1 TMDIVIMVVSIVYLI
16 IDIELA
22 LKMTEAAQM
31 KGHDSVTLLCFL
43 LGPASYFYVVA
54 LPDLKLRE
62 QNEEIIKAI
71 KEIQI
76 TNTDSAPV
84 KPKYSNDNLPDL

>member
-1 TMDIVIMVVSIVYLI
+1 MGELTMIMAVVYII
-16 IDIELA
+16 IDAVLA
-22 LKMTEAAQM
+22 AKMSEAAQM
-31 KGHDSVTLLCFL
+31 KGHDSVTALCFL
-43 LGPASYFYVVA
+43 LGPASYFYVAA

-62 QNEEIIKAI
+62 QNEEIIKTI
-71 KEIQI
+71 KEIHI